1 MKVTKNT
8 GDIVIRLDNILITI
22 AIFWNIFYDVMKGK
36 RMKYS
41 SFLTAIK

>member
-22 AIFWNIFYDVMKGK
+22 AL
-36 RMKYS
+36 
-41 SFLTAIK
+41 FLIYFKM